1 MAMVRPSFSQL
12 MQTGLRKLYLETEQL
27 EQREEEFTHIFNVET
42 STKQYE
48 QDVKMAGMGP
58 LQEKPE
64 ASATAYSDMIQGGT
78 VRYLHLT
85 YALAALTSKELM
97 DDDQYGVIK
106 KIPGALARST
116 RFTRES
122 VAFAILN
129 QGFSNTVTTTDGV
142 SLFNNEHPLLG
153 GVAATNLGP
162 GLQNVVSAAGT
173 YPNRPPTDLDF
184 SIGALQLATAY
195 FDRLVDSQG
204 MPVALKPKY
213 VVIPTELKF
222 LAREILGSSGKP
234 GTSDND
240 INSMLAEDY
249 EYISPH
255 YLTGATPWYLL
266 CEKKQHQLNVFI
278 REAPNTS
285 FDDDFDTDGI
295 RQKTRT
301 RMSAGAT
308 DWYGTFGSN
317 GM

>member
-1 MAMVRPSFSQL
+1 MAMVRASFNQL
-12 MQTGLRKLYLETEQL
+12 MQTGLRKLYLETEYL
-27 EQREEEFTHIFNVET
+27 EQRSEEFTKIFNVIT

-48 QDVKMAGMGP
+48 QDVKFAGMGP

-64 ASATAYSDMIQGGT
+64 AAANAYADMIQGGS

-85 YALAALTSKELM
+85 YALASLTSKELM
-97 DDDQYGVIK
+97 DDDQYGIIK
-106 KIPGALARST
+106 KIPQALARST

-122 VAFAILN
+122 IAFAILN
-129 QGFSNTVTTTDGV
+129 QGFSSNMTTVDGV

-162 GLQNVVSAAGT
+162 GVSNLITTAGT

-184 SIGALQLATAY
+184 SVGALQLATAY
-195 FDRLVDSQG
+195 FDRLVDAQG

-213 VVIPTELKF
+213 LVIPTELKF
-222 LAREILGSSGKP
+222 LARDILGSPGKP

-249 EYISPH
+249 EFIAPH
-255 YLTGATPWYLL
+255 YLTGTTPWFLL
-266 CEKKQHQLNVFI
+266 CEKKDHQLNVFI
-278 REAPNTS
+278 REAPNTY

-301 RMSAGAT
+301 RMSAGCT

>member
-1 MAMVRPSFSQL
+1 M
-12 MQTGLRKLYLETEQL
+12 L
-27 EQREEEFTHIFNVET
+27 EQREEEFTKLFNVE
-42 STKQYE
+42 SSSKQYE
-48 QDVKMAGMGP
+48 QDVKYASFGP

-64 ASATAYSDMIQGGT
+64 ATPIAYADMIQGGSI
-78 VRYLHLT
+78 RYLHLT
-85 YALAALTSKELM
+85 YALGALTSKELM
-97 DDDQYGVIK
+97 DDDQYGIIK
-106 KIPGALARST
+106 KIPMGLARST

-129 QGFSNTVTTTDGV
+129 QGFSNTVTTVDGV
-142 SLFNNEHPLLG
+142 SLFNNAHPLLG

-162 GLQNVVSAAGT
+162 GLNAVISTAGT

-184 SIGALQLATAY
+184 SVGALQLATAY
-195 FDRLVDSQG
+195 FDRLVDAQG

-213 VVIPTELKF
+213 LVIPTEQKF

-234 GTSDND
+234 GSPDND

-249 EYISPH
+249 EYIAPH
-255 YLTGATPWYLL
+255 YLTGTSPWYLI
-266 CEKKQHQLNVFI
+266 CEKKQHQMNVFI
-278 REAPNTS
+278 RETPNTS

-317 GM
+317 GP